1 MQQGWPA
8 ANTMW
13 YIVGTTSHSLGQS
26 IMKHLHFL
34 RPAKSNKIN
43 KSKDRTAAILLA
55 AFCYPAKQIAEIC
68 WNMLKL

>member
-1 MQQGWPA
+1 
-8 ANTMW
+8 
-13 YIVGTTSHSLGQS
+13 
-26 IMKHLHFL
+26 MKHLHFL